1 MRRGFK
7 MYQAAGKFAA
17 MLMLAGVLA
26 VPAAFGQAASNRGNV
41 LFTQQDRVV
50 AFNPGTGVGQQVGT
64 ATGKINGTTIVD
76 FQFTPLAGGQFSF
89 INSALLTDLDGDQV
103 KFLNVGTGQFIIPL
117 DTTFTIG
124 GPLVGT
130 YEAVSGSGKYASWVG
145 KKFPYRA
152 VASNSQIALGTVYV
166 EVYSN
171 PIK

>member
-64 ATGKINGTTIVD
+64 ATE
-76 FQFTPLAGGQFSF
+76 
-89 INSALLTDLDGDQV
+89 
-103 KFLNVGTGQFIIPL
+103 
-117 DTTFTIG
+117 IG
-124 GPLVGT
+124 
-130 YEAVSGSGKYASWVG
+130 
-145 KKFPYRA
+145 RA
-152 VASNSQIALGTVYV
+152 HV
-166 EVYSN
+166 
-171 PIK
+171 

>member
-1 MRRGFK
+1 

-50 AFNPGTGVGQQVGT
+50 AFNPNTGAGQQVGT
-64 ATGKINGTTIVD
+64 ATGKINGTSIVS
-76 FQFTPLAGGQFSF
+76 FQFIPDPDFLHNFKITFVN
-89 INSALLTDLDGDQV
+89 IVVLTDLDGDQI
-103 KFLNVGTGQFIIPL
+103 KFINEGSGQFINPIDPNVFG
-117 DTTFTIG
+117 TG

-130 YEAVSGSGKYASWVG
+130 YRAVDGSGKYFSWIG

-152 VASNSQIALGTVYV
+152 VASNSTTALGSVYV

-171 PIK
+171 PIQ